1 MTSQE
6 RKDRLNEI
14 SKYVVSIPSNP
25 DTQGYTALF
34 QILSALSSYYDRVCS
49 ILREGI
55 EDKFNVEKKIA
66 LAKEEYENEKNAM
79 LLKDEIR
86 ILKSSELRVAA
97 VDVQLINKKK
107 VITQLEI
114 DQQEVQTFINEV
126 SLVFEGIKDKIRTI
140 KRQIEIG
147 VLMNGIGEIEK
158 SEIDKKVRI

>member
-25 DTQGYTALF
+25 DTKGYTALF

-55 EDKFNVEKKIA
+55 EDKFEVEKKIA
-66 LAKEEYENEKNAM
+66 LAKEEYENEKNSM
-79 LLKDEIR
+79 LLRDEIR

-97 VDVQLINKKK
+97 VDIQLINKKK
-107 VITQLEI
+107 AITQLEI

-126 SLVFEGIKDKIRTI
+126 NLVFEGIKDKIRTI

-158 SEIDKKVRI
+158 SEIDEKVRI